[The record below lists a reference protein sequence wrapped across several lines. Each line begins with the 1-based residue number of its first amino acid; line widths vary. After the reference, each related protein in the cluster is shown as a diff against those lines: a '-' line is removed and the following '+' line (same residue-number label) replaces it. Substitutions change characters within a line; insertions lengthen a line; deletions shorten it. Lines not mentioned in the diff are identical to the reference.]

1 MHSYDSLHFRTFA
14 YKWIRIYKLD
24 MKPITAITVFFSL
37 VIPSLLLGYM
47 NYRTA
52 KERIIEDI
60 NQALAKTVLSNHPE
74 KITDD
79 TLRVF
84 KSNLQIRQL
93 KETSY
98 LSLCTDE
105 PSKVSFCS
113 DTVSFKTA
121 HERLYIRAYP
131 NCSRATIF
139 SLSEQTIPSALLT
152 ASMLW
157 GMLSLFYLRWK
168 RKCDIMAVPTKHTV
182 LFGNLSFSASSCQF
196 YNEQKEEI
204 YFTPMQRS
212 FMKMLMESEDKKV
225 SVDDICSNLWPR
237 KENANESLYTLVRRL
252 KPIVESNTNLKIVA
266 DRGGYYRL
274 SIKCT

>member
-225 SVDDICSNLWPR
+225 SIDDICRNLWPG
-237 KENANESLYTLVRRL
+237 KENAKETLYTLVRRL
-252 KPIVESNTNLKIVA
+252 KPIMESNTNLKIVA

>member
-1 MHSYDSLHFRTFA
+1 
-14 YKWIRIYKLD
+14 
-24 MKPITAITVFFSL
+24 MKPIVAIIVFFFL
-37 VIPSLLLGYM
+37 MAPSLFLGYV
-47 NYRTA
+47 NYVTA
-52 KERIIEDI
+52 KEYIIEDV
-60 NQALAKTVLSNHPE
+60 NQALVKTVLSSHPE
-74 KITDD
+74 RITAD

-84 KSNLQIRQL
+84 KSNLRIRQL

-139 SLSEQTIPSALLT
+139 SLSEQTIPCTLLT
-152 ASMLW
+152 ASMIW
-157 GMLSLFYLRWK
+157 GIFSLLYLRG
-168 RKCDIMAVPTKHTV
+168 RKNAMLAATAPVGGHVTT
-182 LFGNLSFSASSCQF
+182 FGNLSFSNSSGQF

-204 YFTPMQRS
+204 YFTSMQRS
-212 FMKMLMESEDKKV
+212 FMRMLMESEDKKV
-225 SVDDICSNLWPR
+225 SIDDICCNLWPR
-237 KENANESLYTLVRRL
+237 KENAKESLYTLVRRL

-274 SIKCT
+274 SPKNT

>member
-1 MHSYDSLHFRTFA
+1 
-14 YKWIRIYKLD
+14 
-24 MKPITAITVFFSL
+24 MKPTVAIIVFFSL
-37 VIPSLLLGYM
+37 MVPSLFLGYA
-47 NYRTA
+47 NYVTA
-52 KERIIEDI
+52 KEHIIEDV
-60 NQALAKTVLSNHPE
+60 NRALVKTVLSIHPE
-74 KITDD
+74 RITAD

-84 KSNLQIRQL
+84 KSNLQIKQL

-105 PSKVSFCS
+105 PSKISFCS

-157 GMLSLFYLRWK
+157 GILSLFYLRWK
-168 RKCDIMAVPTKHTV
+168 RGCDMMTV
-182 LFGNLSFSASSCQF
+182 SAKQTILFGNLSFSTSSYKF

-204 YFTPMQRS
+204 YFTSMQRS

-225 SVDDICSNLWPR
+225 SIDDICRNLWPR
-237 KENANESLYTLVRRL
+237 KENAKESLYTLVRRL

-266 DRGGYYRL
+266 DKGGYYRL
-274 SIKCT
+274 SLKIT

>member
-1 MHSYDSLHFRTFA
+1 MR
-14 YKWIRIYKLD
+14 
-24 MKPITAITVFFSL
+24 PIVAITVFFSL
-37 VIPSLLLGYM
+37 MIPSLFLGYM

-52 KERIIEDI
+52 KENIIEDI
-60 NQALAKTVLSNHPE
+60 NQALVKTVLSSHPE
-74 KITDD
+74 RITAD

-84 KSNLQIRQL
+84 KSNLQISRL

-113 DTVSFKTA
+113 DTVSFRTT

-139 SLSEQTIPSALLT
+139 SLSEQTIPSALLA
-152 ASMLW
+152 ASLLW
-157 GMLSLFYLRWK
+157 GMLSLLYLHRK
-168 RKCDIMAVPTKHTV
+168 RNAIEIAAPAKHTV
-182 LFGNLSFSASSCQF
+182 LFGNLSFSASSSQF

-204 YFTPMQRS
+204 YFTSMQRS
-212 FMKMLMESEDKKV
+212 LMRMLMESEEKKV
-225 SVDDICSNLWPR
+225 SMEDICRNLWPG
-237 KENANESLYTLVRRL
+237 KDNAKESLYTLVRRL

-266 DRGGYYRL
+266 DKGGYYRL
-274 SIKCT
+274 SLKNT

>member
-1 MHSYDSLHFRTFA
+1 
-14 YKWIRIYKLD
+14 
-24 MKPITAITVFFSL
+24 MKPIVAIIVFFSL
-37 VIPSLLLGYM
+37 MVPSLFLGYA
-47 NYRTA
+47 NYVTA
-52 KERIIEDI
+52 KEHIIEDV
-60 NQALAKTVLSNHPE
+60 NQALVKTVLSSHPE
-74 KITDD
+74 RITAD

-84 KSNLQIRQL
+84 KSNLQIGQL
-93 KETSY
+93 KGTSY

-152 ASMLW
+152 ASILW
-157 GMLSLFYLRWK
+157 GMFSLIYF
-168 RKCDIMAVPTKHTV
+168 
-182 LFGNLSFSASSCQF
+182 SSCQF
-196 YNEQKEEI
+196 YNERKEEI
-204 YFTPMQRS
+204 YFTSMQRS

-225 SVDDICSNLWPR
+225 SIDDICRNLWPR
-237 KENANESLYTLVRRL
+237 KENAKESLYTLVRRL

-266 DRGGYYRL
+266 DKGGYYRL
-274 SIKCT
+274 SLKNA